1 MQGQCGS
8 LNVEELDEAR
18 SDEDDPINHAIWRVG
33 GVFYCRRSKHDS
45 RLQLR

>member
-33 GVFYCRRSKHDS
+33 GVFIVGGANMIAGCN
-45 RLQLR
+45 